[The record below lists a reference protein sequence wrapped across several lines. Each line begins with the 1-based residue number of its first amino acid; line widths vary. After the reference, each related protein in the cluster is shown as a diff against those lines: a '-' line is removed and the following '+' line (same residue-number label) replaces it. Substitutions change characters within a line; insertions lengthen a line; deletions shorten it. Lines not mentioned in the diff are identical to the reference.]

1 MLLRRRFKF
10 FYSLLLVALPFLA
23 FVIESSGSDQFIEHP
38 IAQNYSSNPG
48 CIQAID
54 MDNDN
59 DLDVVVSATSWG
71 SGDLAWWENDGDQNF
86 TEHTVSTDANWWG
99 HFARDMDGDG
109 DIDILANAGYNESSD
124 YRITLWENHGNQMFS
139 PLDIASDWDQGFTPY
154 PVDMDNDGDQD
165 IVVNDRPDTLS
176 WFENIGSLMFTEHT
190 IDPTFGTSGVIYA
203 SDLDGDNDVDILTH
217 VSSSQDLAWWENDGS
232 QGFTKHVITSGAGRF
247 SDIDTT
253 DLDGDGDQDMVATI
267 IGGAGGNRTSWLE
280 NDGAQNFT
288 EHTIANTS
296 HPVSVCIHDMDADG
310 DKDVVGTDQ
319 YSNEVSW
326 WENDGNQMFTRHIIK
341 SNYSGAHSGIVAEMN
356 GDYKPDVLATAYWG
370 KAFGWWESLIPQID
384 TDGDG
389 IHNEVDEDPLVS
401 SKSFSDVVSGGRT
414 SGQIVSLDTGITIEI
429 MDAPDPADGVKVVVA
444 GGSGGIVKIKIDGSK
459 GIYKLEP
466 GEYILT
472 YSSVTLQVIDGK
484 AEVEFT
490 IEGVLIV
497 VSVEGTVTLEE
508 VIVDEALKELVVNA
522 EEGIVTVNGEVV
534 APGEIF
540 TFKSVSIDIK
550 PGSDPNCFNNDGH
563 GVIPVAILSSHDFDA
578 TRVDPSSVSLD
589 GQSIRIVGKGKT
601 LAHIEDANGDGLD
614 DLVVQIEDEDG
625 IYQEGDTLAIIMGDT
640 FDGIS
645 IVGTDAIRIVP

>member
-1 MLLRRRFKF
+1 MLLLSRFKIF
-10 FYSLLLVALPFLA
+10 CGLLLVAVPFLT
-23 FVIESSGSDQFIEHP
+23 FVMESSGSDQFIEHP

-59 DLDVVVSATSWG
+59 DLDVVVSATYWG

-86 TEHTVSTDANWWG
+86 TEHTVSKDANWWV

-109 DIDILANAGYNESSD
+109 DIDILTSAGYEENSD
-124 YRITLWENHGNQMFS
+124 YRITLWENDGNQVFS
-139 PLDIASDWDQGFTPY
+139 SLDIASDNYHGFSLY

-165 IVVNDRPDTLS
+165 IVVGHRPDTLS
-176 WFENIGSLMFTEHT
+176 WFENIGGLTFSEHI
-190 IDPTFGTSGVIYA
+190 IDSTFGTSSVIYA
-203 SDLDGDNDVDILTH
+203 SDLDGDNDVDILTQA
-217 VSSSQDLAWWENDGS
+217 SSGQDLAWWENDGS

-247 SDIDTT
+247 GDIDTT

-267 IGGAGGNRTSWLE
+267 IGGAGGNRTSWFE

-296 HPVSVCIHDMDADG
+296 HPVSVCVHDMDGDC

-319 YSNEVSW
+319 HSHEVSW

-341 SNYSGAHSGIVAEMN
+341 SNYSGAHSGIVADMN
-356 GDYKPDVLATAYWG
+356 GDNRPDVLATAYWG

-384 TDGDG
+384 TDCDG

-401 SKSFSDVVSGGRT
+401 SKRFSDVTSGGGT
-414 SGQIVSLDTGITIEI
+414 SGQIVSDTGITIEI
-429 MDAPDPADGVKVVVA
+429 MDAPDPADGVKVVV
-444 GGSGGIVKIKIDGSK
+444 SGDSGEIAKIKIDGSK

-466 GEYILT
+466 GEYTLT
-472 YSSVTLQVIDGK
+472 YSSVTLEVLDGK

-508 VIVDEALKELVVNA
+508 VIVDEALKGLVVNA
-522 EEGIVTVNGEVV
+522 EEGIVRVNGEVV
-534 APGEIF
+534 VPGEFF

-563 GVIPVAILSSHDFDA
+563 GVIPVAILSSPDFDA
-578 TRVDPSSVSLD
+578 TQVDPTSVSLD

-625 IYQEGDTLAIIMGDT
+625 IYLKGDTLATIMGDT
-640 FDGIS
+640 LDGTS
-645 IVGTDAIRIVP
+645 IVGTDEICIVP

>member
-1 MLLRRRFKF
+1 MLLLGRFKI
-10 FYSLLLVALPFLA
+10 FYGLLLVALPFLA

-59 DLDVVVSATSWG
+59 DLDVVVSATCWG

-86 TEHTVSTDANWWG
+86 TEHTVSKDANWWG

-109 DIDILANAGYNESSD
+109 DIDILTNAGYNESSD
-124 YRITLWENHGNQMFS
+124 YRITLWENNGNQMFS
-139 PLDIASDWDQGFTPY
+139 SLDIASDNYHGFSLY

-165 IVVNDRPDTLS
+165 IVVNHRTDTLS
-176 WFENIGSLMFTEHT
+176 WFENIGSLTFTEHI

-203 SDLDGDNDVDILTH
+203 SDLDGDNDVDILTQA
-217 VSSSQDLAWWENDGS
+217 SSGQDLAWWENDGS

-247 SDIDTT
+247 GDIDTT

-267 IGGAGGNRTSWLE
+267 IGGAGGNRTSWFE

-296 HPVSVCIHDMDADG
+296 HPVSVCVHDMDGDC

-341 SNYSGAHSGIVAEMN
+341 SNYSGAHSGIVADMN
-356 GDYKPDVLATAYWG
+356 GDNRPDVLATAYWG
-370 KAFGWWESLIPQID
+370 KAFGWWESLIPQTD
-384 TDGDG
+384 TDCDG

-401 SKSFSDVVSGGRT
+401 SKRFSDVTSGGGT
-414 SGQIVSLDTGITIEI
+414 SGQIVSDTGITIEI
-429 MDAPDPADGVKVVVA
+429 MDAPDPADGVKVVVS
-444 GGSGGIVKIKIDGSK
+444 GDSGGIAKIKIDGSK

-466 GEYILT
+466 GEYTLT
-472 YSSVTLQVIDGK
+472 YSSVTLEVLDGK

-508 VIVDEALKELVVNA
+508 VIVDEALKGLVVNA
-522 EEGIVTVNGEVV
+522 EEGIVRVNDEVV
-534 APGEIF
+534 VPGEFF

-550 PGSDPNCFNNDGH
+550 PGSDPNCFNNNGH
-563 GVIPVAILSSHDFDA
+563 GVIPVAILSSPDFDA
-578 TRVDPSSVSLD
+578 TQVDPTSVSLD

-625 IYQEGDTLAIIMGDT
+625 IYLEGDTLATIMGDT
-640 FDGIS
+640 LDGTS
-645 IVGTDAIRIVP
+645 IVGTDEICIVP